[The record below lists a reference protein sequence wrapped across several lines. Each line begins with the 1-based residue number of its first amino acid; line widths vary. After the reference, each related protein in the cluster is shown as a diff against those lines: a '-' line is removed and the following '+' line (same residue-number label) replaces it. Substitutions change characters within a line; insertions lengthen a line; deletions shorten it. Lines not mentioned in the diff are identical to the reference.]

1 MVLLK
6 KVCVILN
13 RWLIYNHGTF
23 SDFLD
28 TDVFTCVDRY
38 CMLHV
43 SRERL
48 WGMELLTFM
57 FNQKKMF
64 QPPLLKTNGLA
75 GQRHL
80 FNRKE
85 VAC

>member
-1 MVLLK
+1 
-6 KVCVILN
+6 LN

-43 SRERL
+43 SREWISRPETL
-48 WGMELLTFM
+48 
-57 FNQKKMF
+57 
-64 QPPLLKTNGLA
+64 
-75 GQRHL
+75 
-80 FNRKE
+80 
-85 VAC
+85 V